1 MNIRSAVIAVSAL
14 ALSTA
19 AVAQSSSGSMSSGAM
34 SSSSS
39 MKMSKSMMKT
49 QKMCAG
55 MTKDKM
61 MMSDKCK
68 AMASAH
74 PEMMNSDGTMMMPH

>member
-1 MNIRSAVIAVSAL
+1 MPMKSIVIAVSAL

-19 AVAQSSSGSMSSGAM
+19 AVAGSDSD
-34 SSSSS
+34 

-55 MTKDKM
+55 MTKDAM
-61 MMSDKCK
+61 MANDKCK
-68 AMASAH
+68 AMAAAH
-74 PEMMNSDGTMMMPH
+74 PEMMNSDGSMMMPK